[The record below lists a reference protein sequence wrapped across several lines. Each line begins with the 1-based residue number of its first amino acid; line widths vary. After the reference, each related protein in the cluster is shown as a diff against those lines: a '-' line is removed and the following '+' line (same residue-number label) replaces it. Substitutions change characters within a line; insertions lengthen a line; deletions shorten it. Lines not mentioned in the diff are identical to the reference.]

1 MIAIGPGLEMNENA
15 MEFVAIGGSFFDKV
29 DVVDF
34 ATGITFSETRLAEDS
49 ANATILDIEE
59 YPGDAEGRLV
69 GLELDFILRGR
80 VAIGRSDRRLVCG
93 HDSVG
98 EVDRI
103 RWRDLVSIFCEN
115 REKI

>member
-1 MIAIGPGLEMNENA
+1 MDENA
-15 MEFVAIGGSFFDKV
+15 MEFVAIWGSFLDKV

-49 ANATILDIEE
+49 ANATILDIDE
-59 YPGDAEGRLV
+59 YPGNAEGRLV
-69 GLELDFILRGR
+69 GLEFDLFLRGR
-80 VAIGRSDRRLVCG
+80 VALGRSDRRLVCG

-103 RWRDLVSIFCEN
+103 RRRDPVSIFCEN
-115 REKI
+115 REKIQYSNNE